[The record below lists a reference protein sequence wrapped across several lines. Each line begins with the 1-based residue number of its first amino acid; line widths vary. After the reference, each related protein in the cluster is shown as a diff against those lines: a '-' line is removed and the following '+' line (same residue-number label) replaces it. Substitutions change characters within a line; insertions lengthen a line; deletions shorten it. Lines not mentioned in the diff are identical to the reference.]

1 MIYFKK
7 LTKKEKPGTSLTSQ
21 RMLHDIWTG
30 VIPVAATAEV
40 AGAQQSARSPRV
52 GVNLPSALPDRVTVP
67 VASSV
72 NQEVAAPAW

>member
-1 MIYFKK
+1 
-7 LTKKEKPGTSLTSQ
+7 
-21 RMLHDIWTG
+21 MLHDIWTG